1 MTGEHIEAILKQASA
16 KADKDGF
23 LALPDGGLVTVYVS
37 SQGAGLTVSRVEAV
51 RIDGEIVY
59 ARTAKKELYAVIR
72 TDVFALAVEGGGG
85 QPVRRAGFS

>member
-23 LALPDGGLVTVYVS
+23 LTVPEGGLMTLYVS
-37 SQGAGLTVSRVEAV
+37 SQGASLTVSRVEGV
-51 RIDGEIVY
+51 RIDGDIVY
-59 ARTAKKELYAVIR
+59 ARTSKKEMFAVIR
-72 TDVFALAVEGGGG
+72 TDVFAVAVEGASG